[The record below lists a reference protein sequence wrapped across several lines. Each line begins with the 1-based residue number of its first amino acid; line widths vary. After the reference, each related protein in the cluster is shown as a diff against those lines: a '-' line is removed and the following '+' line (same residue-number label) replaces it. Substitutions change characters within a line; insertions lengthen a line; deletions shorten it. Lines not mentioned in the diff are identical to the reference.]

1 MFIHLLKNDYSNEKT
16 LALFLKAHFNPSVN
30 AVYLFRLSSFFWR
43 HKLLFLAK
51 LAYIKNIKKNGTD
64 ISFKANIGSGL
75 RIGHTVGIVI
85 GPDATIGSNC
95 LIQSGVVIG
104 AKSYNQGGGKI
115 EIGNNCYIGA
125 GAKIIGIDI
134 KVGDNVT
141 IGANAVVVKNTS
153 NNCTLVGVP
162 AKEIEANL

>member
-1 MFIHLLKNDYSNEKT
+1 MFIHLLKNDYTNEKT
-16 LALFLKAHFNPSVN
+16 LSLFLKVHFNHSVN
-30 AVYLFRLSSFFWR
+30 ALYIFRLSSFFSR
-43 HKLLFLAK
+43 HKLLFLEK
-51 LAYIKNIKKNGTD
+51 LTYIKNNKKNGTD

-75 RIGHTVGIVI
+75 RIGHTIGIVI
-85 GPDATIGSNC
+85 GPDVTIGSNC

-104 AKSYNQGGGKI
+104 TKSYNQGDGKI

-125 GAKIIGIDI
+125 GDKIIGVDI

-162 AKEIEANL
+162 TKEIEVNL